1 MLDNK
6 QKVLEALFTTFGD
19 VHIRLLARIT
29 DLHPNTVIAALDQL
43 ESENLV
49 VRIPDE
55 RTQRI
60 LVRPGRY
67 FAIRKTAYTI
77 ETLHRSGLIDKL
89 NDSFDYPTIVLF
101 GSYARGENRERSDLD
116 LFLITGVKRS
126 IDLTKF
132 EKRFGKIHLLIHT
145 PEEFEQLRKT
155 SAQLISNVLN
165 GIVLSGYVEWS
176 GSKRSSKQA

>member
-1 MLDNK
+1 MSDTK
-6 QKVLEALFTTFGD
+6 RRVLEALFTTFGD

-29 DLHPNTVIAALDQL
+29 SLHPNTVIAALDEL
-43 ESENLV
+43 ESEELI

-77 ETLHRSGLIDKL
+77 ESLHRSGLIDAL
-89 NDSFDYPTIVLF
+89 NDAFSYPTIILF
-101 GSYARGENRERSDLD
+101 GSYARGENHERSDLD
-116 LFLITGVKRS
+116 LFIISDVKRGFDAS
-126 IDLTKF
+126 AY
-132 EKRFGKIHLLIHT
+132 ECFGEIHLFVHT
-145 PEEFEQLRKT
+145 PEEFEKLRKS

-165 GIVLSGYVEWS
+165 GIIISGYVEWS
-176 GSKRSSKQA
+176 GSKRSSKET